1 MAMSI
6 QTSVTVA
13 PLKGYAGT
21 LDTAAPS
28 VITTAR
34 NSEASASIPFG
45 KAVCWDPSAPATERD
60 VTLPAGSQ
68 TTPVM
73 GIVVHS
79 HDFSRTWTDS
89 SGSVHG
95 ELDATGLLPGTIF
108 GVLRKGRILV
118 TAGSA
123 IVAGVSRLYV
133 RTVAGANTVGTL
145 EDAADGVNM
154 IDCTAQGQW
163 MSTVAAGELAW
174 LEVDFT
180 NI

>member
-13 PLKGYAGT
+13 PLKGYAGM

-28 VITTAR
+28 VIATAR
-34 NSEASASIPFG
+34 NSASASIPFG
-45 KAVCWDPSAPATERD
+45 KAVIWDPSAPATERD

-68 TTPVM
+68 TSPVM

-79 HDFSRTWTDS
+79 HNFSRTWTDS

-95 ELDATGLLPGTIF
+95 ELDSTGLTENTIF
-108 GVLRKGRILV
+108 GVLRKGRIMV
-118 TAGSA
+118 TAA
-123 IVAGVSRLYV
+123 TAVVAGVSRLYV
-133 RTVAGANTVGTL
+133 RSVATVGETLGAL
-145 EDAADGVNM
+145 EDAADASDM

-163 MSTVAAGELAW
+163 MSTVSAGELAW